1 MKKEIAAIKKKY
13 KNCNNGINAHLE
25 LNELATVCDKLRKSG
40 EIVLPEELP
49 IISVDLQTEDG
60 YNMRLSLNP
69 VSMALHYGMY
79 DVAKKILA
87 SMPISLS
94 PNQFVGKLKKS
105 IPEEDWE
112 DEMDITIGQ
121 LIVSLTDIPKSFLK
135 LYYKHAGYNPKRP
148 PVRYDKDVLCNSY
161 LHNFFENEFHH
172 ECSYGLLT
180 EGLKAIQSKCP
191 ELFTRMMEKNS
202 SVTTL
207 PMIFLNCSQ
216 EECKELIVA
225 YTGFLKTVFECIGN
239 TATALEEFVL
249 NFEGRLNVVRA
260 EDFETYETAYRAYIE
275 FLLSLKDKIMQSGSD
290 RVCAKYMHDL
300 MVNDAVLYIVWTN
313 RHKVHEKSVRRAA
326 KRIDAGVGEC
336 IHDIMGDDFI
346 KYLKTHYVLWHGTE
360 FDSFWNTLQMVTLF
374 RYSYGY
380 GMNLDMT
387 DVNLTGFLSK
397 RFEALKDCH
406 NIDQEISSA
415 IEILEIMGDFQNGEQ
430 LTDKNN
436 SEAMKD
442 IMDVARCIVE
452 TRNDEL
458 LEASLRKKL
467 LPICIYKELME
478 QARDKAPSLIPCLIA
493 YRQAV

>member
-1 MKKEIAAIKKKY
+1 M
-13 KNCNNGINAHLE
+13 
-25 LNELATVCDKLRKSG
+25 
-40 EIVLPEELP
+40 
-49 IISVDLQTEDG
+49 DG
-60 YNMRLSLNP
+60 YKMDRTLLTSRD
-69 VSMALHYGMY
+69 MQM
-79 DVAKKILA
+79 ILA
-87 SMPISLS
+87 GLRSLDS
-94 PNQFVGKLKKS
+94 VSGS
-105 IPEEDWE
+105 GYY
-112 DEMDITIGQ
+112 GQ
-121 LIVSLTDIPKSFLK
+121 L
-135 LYYKHAGYNPKRP
+135 
-148 PVRYDKDVLCNSY
+148 
-161 LHNFFENEFHH
+161 
-172 ECSYGLLT
+172 
-180 EGLKAIQSKCP
+180 
-191 ELFTRMMEKNS
+191 MEKLQAGS
-202 SVTTL
+202 S
-207 PMIFLNCSQ
+207 
-216 EECKELIVA
+216 
-225 YTGFLKTVFECIGN
+225 
-239 TATALEEFVL
+239 EFIS
-249 NFEGRLNVVRA
+249 GR
-260 EDFETYETAYRAYIE
+260 D
-275 FLLSLKDKIMQSGSD
+275 
-290 RVCAKYMHDL
+290 
-300 MVNDAVLYIVWTN
+300 
-313 RHKVHEKSVRRAA
+313 KVHEKSVRRAA